1 METELLI
8 RGKIFVSVITV
19 LLLVGCSG
27 GSDSSDQNSDL
38 SSQNEAPLSPLEK
51 FQNAKIDLLNGLSSG
66 YLIYLG
72 DDSISDMRSVTLDAD
87 PEYKRISVSY
97 DLAIDRGLFDDIYG
111 ANSSVN
117 APALLCDSIR
127 DEAMSKIF
135 SVLKQNEVL
144 IDSPSEGYEI
154 SIFWNVYDTFE
165 DSFGG
170 SEYKQVRKYGMDKVG
185 ISVSNWNQIKF
196 DEYFETNA
204 KFINLSDLFKPTKNS
219 YPKGRCLWEP

>member
-1 METELLI
+1 MKTELFVKNKL
-8 RGKIFVSVITV
+8 FVSVITV
-19 LLLVGCSG
+19 LLLAGCS
-27 GSDSSDQNSDL
+27 SSSETSELNSDL

-72 DDSISDMRSVTLDAD
+72 DDSISDMRSVTLDTD
-87 PEYKRISVSY
+87 PEFKRISVSY

-196 DEYFETNA
+196 DEYFETTA

>member
-1 METELLI
+1 MKTELFVKNKL
-8 RGKIFVSVITV
+8 FVSVITV
-19 LLLVGCSG
+19 LLLAGCS
-27 GSDSSDQNSDL
+27 SSSETSQLNSDL

-72 DDSISDMRSVTLDAD
+72 DDSISDMRSVTLDTD
-87 PEYKRISVSY
+87 PEFKRISVSY

-196 DEYFETNA
+196 DEYFETTA

>member
-1 METELLI
+1 MKTELFVKNKL
-8 RGKIFVSVITV
+8 FVSVITV

-66 YLIYLG
+66 GLIYLG
-72 DDSISDMRSVTLDAD
+72 DDSISDMRSVTLDTD
-87 PEYKRISVSY
+87 PEFKRISVSY

-219 YPKGRCLWEP
+219 YPKGRCIWEP

>member
-1 METELLI
+1 MKTEL
-8 RGKIFVSVITV
+8 FVKHKLFVNVITV

-111 ANSSVN
+111 ADSSVN

-135 SVLKQNEVL
+135 SVLKKNEDL

-154 SIFWNVYDTFE
+154 SLFWNVYDKFE

-170 SEYKQVRKYGMDKVG
+170 SEYKEVRKYGMDKVG

-219 YPKGRCLWEP
+219 YPRGRCLWEP

>member
-1 METELLI
+1 MKTELFVKNKL
-8 RGKIFVSVITV
+8 FVSVITV

-38 SSQNEAPLSPLEK
+38 SSQNEAPLSPFEK

-72 DDSISDMRSVTLDAD
+72 DDSISDMRSVTLDTD
-87 PEYKRISVSY
+87 PEYKRISVTY

>member
-1 METELLI
+1 MKTELFVKNKL
-8 RGKIFVSVITV
+8 FVSVITV

-66 YLIYLG
+66 GLIYLG
-72 DDSISDMRSVTLDAD
+72 DDSISDMRSVTLDTD
-87 PEYKRISVSY
+87 PEFKRISVSY

>member
-1 METELLI
+1 MKTELFVINKL
-8 RGKIFVSVITV
+8 FVSVITV

-97 DLAIDRGLFDDIYG
+97 DLAIDRGLFDDLYG

-117 APALLCDSIR
+117 APQLFCESIR
-127 DEAMSKIF
+127 DETMSKIF
-135 SVLKQNEVL
+135 SVLKKNEDL

-154 SIFWNVYDTFE
+154 SLFWNVYDKFE

-170 SEYKQVRKYGMDKVG
+170 SEYKEVRKYGMDKVG

-219 YPKGRCLWEP
+219 YPRGRCLWEP

>member
-1 METELLI
+1 MKTEL
-8 RGKIFVSVITV
+8 FVSVITV

-66 YLIYLG
+66 GLIYLG
-72 DDSISDMRSVTLDAD
+72 DDSISDMRSVTLDTD
-87 PEYKRISVSY
+87 PEYKRISVTY

>member
-1 METELLI
+1 MKTELFVKNKL
-8 RGKIFVSVITV
+8 FVSVITV
-19 LLLVGCSG
+19 LLLAGCS
-27 GSDSSDQNSDL
+27 SSSETSELNSDL
-38 SSQNEAPLSPLEK
+38 NSQNEAPLSPLEK
-51 FQNAKIDLLNGLSSG
+51 FQNVKIDLLNGLSSG

-72 DDSISDMRSVTLDAD
+72 DDSISDMRSVTLDTD
-87 PEYKRISVSY
+87 PEFKRISVSY

-196 DEYFETNA
+196 DEYFETTA

>member
-1 METELLI
+1 METELLV
-8 RGKIFVSVITV
+8 GSKLFVSVITV
-19 LLLVGCSG
+19 LLLAGCS
-27 GSDSSDQNSDL
+27 SSSETSELNSDL

-97 DLAIDRGLFDDIYG
+97 DLAIDRGLFDDLYG

-117 APALLCDSIR
+117 APQLFCESIR
-127 DEAMSKIF
+127 DEIMSKIF
-135 SVLKQNEVL
+135 SVLKKNEDL

-154 SIFWNVYDTFE
+154 SLFWNVYDKFE

-170 SEYKQVRKYGMDKVG
+170 SEYKEVRKYGMDKVG

-219 YPKGRCLWEP
+219 YPRGRCLWEP

>member
-1 METELLI
+1 METELLV
-8 RGKIFVSVITV
+8 GSKLFVSVITV
-19 LLLVGCSG
+19 LLLAGCS
-27 GSDSSDQNSDL
+27 SSSETSELNSDL

-51 FQNAKIDLLNGLSSG
+51 FQSSKIDLLNGLSSM
-66 YLIYLG
+66 YLMYLG
-72 DDSISDMRSVTLDAD
+72 DDSISEMRSVTLDTD
-87 PEYKRISVSY
+87 PEYKRISLTY
-97 DLAIDRGLFDDIYG
+97 DLAIDRGLFDDLYG

-117 APALLCDSIR
+117 APQLFCESIR
-127 DEAMSKIF
+127 DETMSKIF
-135 SVLKQNEVL
+135 SVLKKNEDL

-154 SIFWNVYDTFE
+154 SLFWNVYDKFE

-170 SEYKQVRKYGMDKVG
+170 SEYKEVRKYGMDKVG

>member
-1 METELLI
+1 MKTELFVKNKL
-8 RGKIFVSVITV
+8 FVSVITV

-97 DLAIDRGLFDDIYG
+97 DLAIDRGLFDDLYG

-117 APALLCDSIR
+117 APQLFCESIR
-127 DEAMSKIF
+127 DETMSKIF
-135 SVLKQNEVL
+135 SVLKKNEDL

-154 SIFWNVYDTFE
+154 SLFWNVYDKFE

-170 SEYKQVRKYGMDKVG
+170 SEYKEVRKYGMDKVG
-185 ISVSNWNQIKF
+185 ISVNNWNQIKF

>member
-1 METELLI
+1 MKTELFVKNKL
-8 RGKIFVSVITV
+8 FVSVITV

-97 DLAIDRGLFDDIYG
+97 DLAIDRGLFDDLYG

-117 APALLCDSIR
+117 APQLFCESIR
-127 DEAMSKIF
+127 DETMSKIF
-135 SVLKQNEVL
+135 SVLKKNEDL

-154 SIFWNVYDTFE
+154 SLFWNVYDKFE

-170 SEYKQVRKYGMDKVG
+170 SEYKEVRKYGMDKVG

-219 YPKGRCLWEP
+219 YPRGRCLWEP

>member
-1 METELLI
+1 MKTELFVKNKL
-8 RGKIFVSVITV
+8 FVSVITV

>member
-1 METELLI
+1 MKTELFVKNKL
-8 RGKIFVSVITV
+8 FVSVITV

-51 FQNAKIDLLNGLSSG
+51 FQNAKINLLNGLSSG

>member
-1 METELLI
+1 MKTEL
-8 RGKIFVSVITV
+8 FVKHKLFVNVITV

-97 DLAIDRGLFDDIYG
+97 DLAIDRGLFDDLYG

-117 APALLCDSIR
+117 APQLFCESIR
-127 DEAMSKIF
+127 DETMSKIF
-135 SVLKQNEVL
+135 SVLKKNEDL

-154 SIFWNVYDTFE
+154 SLLWNVYDKFE

-170 SEYKQVRKYGMDKVG
+170 SEYKEVRKYGMDKVG

>member
-1 METELLI
+1 MKTELFVINKL
-8 RGKIFVSVITV
+8 FVSVITV

-87 PEYKRISVSY
+87 PEYKKISVSY

>member
-1 METELLI
+1 MKTELFVKHKL
-8 RGKIFVSVITV
+8 FVSVITV

>member
-1 METELLI
+1 MKTEL
-8 RGKIFVSVITV
+8 FVKHKLFVNVITV

-111 ANSSVN
+111 ADSSVN

-135 SVLKQNEVL
+135 SVLKKNEDL

-154 SIFWNVYDTFE
+154 SLFWNVYDKFE

-170 SEYKQVRKYGMDKVG
+170 SEYKEVRKYGMDKVG

>member
-1 METELLI
+1 MKTELFVKNKL
-8 RGKIFVSVITV
+8 FVSVITV

-66 YLIYLG
+66 GLIYLG
-72 DDSISDMRSVTLDAD
+72 DDSISDMRSVTLDTD
-87 PEYKRISVSY
+87 PEYKRISVTY